1 MTKPTI
7 CSCVICRKITSNLG
21 LSAHIRIVHLKNN
34 SLQLAGNMSLT
45 GSIPWNKGLT
55 KETSSIILSSA
66 NKCSKTKTGKSG
78 VKHTRESRN
87 KISVTGKSN
96 KSMGGYRPGSGIG
109 KSGWYKGYWCD
120 SSWELAWTVFHL
132 EHGTPFTR
140 CEDIFKYIDG
150 EGIEREYHPDFK
162 VFDYWIE
169 IKGWETD
176 KWKYKVAQFPYP
188 DKLLVLKQTDL
199 SEILAYVIDKY
210 GKDFTYLYNEVREAA

>member
-34 SLQLAGNMSLT
+34 SLQLAGNKSLT

-120 SSWELAWTVFHL
+120 STWELAFIIWCLDKNKSIARNKEKFNY
-132 EHGTPFTR
+132 
-140 CEDIFKYIDG
+140 CFKGINHYYI
-150 EGIEREYHPDFK
+150 PDFI
-162 VFDYWIE
+162 VDGQLIE
-169 IKGWETD
+169 IKGRRKSDELIDAKINSTNNR
-176 KWKYKVAQFPYP
+176 V
-188 DKLLVLKQTDL
+188 KLFLADDMKP
-199 SEILAYVIDKY
+199 ILEYVKHLQPIEK
-210 GKDFTYLYNEVREAA
+210 LYE